1 MTAPRIGLV
10 LGGGGLTGT
19 AFHAGLV
26 AGLAEFAD
34 WDARGAE
41 VIVGTS
47 AGSTSAALLR
57 AGLPPADFVARMA
70 GEPMS
75 AEGQRVLGGLGP
87 LRQPHRHERP
97 SRRPAAPGPAARD
110 RPTPVALP
118 AGDRRCRPAAGGE
131 PRRGRRRELDRR
143 PLRGMARAP
152 TWICTV
158 RLDDG
163 VRVVFGRDATASVR
177 DAVTA
182 SCAIPGYFAPVVIDG
197 HRHVDGGMWSIHN
210 LDLVA
215 GLGLDL
221 VVVSAPMS
229 TADRHAAERSTLVR
243 LPVRRRLDNEVD
255 QVRSAGTPVIVIQPD
270 AHLREVMGTSTM
282 RLSRRAPVA
291 QATHSYVRELARAGA
306 LEPTWSAPHAAVEQ
320 GHPLGQAVD
329 GQREHRDDLADVLD
343 RGPAPAQAGS
353 GFSHTASVK

>member
-19 AFHAGLV
+19 AFHAGVV
-26 AGLAEFAD
+26 AGLAESAG
-34 WDARGAE
+34 WDARSAE

-47 AGSTSAALLR
+47 AGSTTAALLR

-70 GEPMS
+70 GAPLS
-75 AEGQRVLGGLGP
+75 PEGQRVLGDLGP
-87 LRQPHRHERP
+87 LRQPHRVERP
-97 SRRPAAPGPAARD
+97 PRRPAAPGL
-110 RPTPVALP
+110 LP
-118 AGDRRCRPAAGGE
+118 SIA
-131 PRRGRRRELDRR
+131 RR
-143 PLRGMARAP
+143 PWRYRPGIAAAALLPEGNLPVDAGVSWIGDLFRGWPGQPM
-152 TWICTV
+152 WICTV

-163 VRVVFGRDATASVR
+163 VRVVFGRDAAASVR
-177 DAVTA
+177 EAVTA

-229 TADRHAAERSTLVR
+229 TADPRAVERGTVVR
-243 LPVRRRLDNEVD
+243 LPVRQRLDREAD
-255 QVRSAGTPVIVIQPD
+255 QVRRSGTAVVMIQPD
-270 AHLREVMGTSTM
+270 ARLREVMGTSTM

-291 QATHSYVRELARAGA
+291 RATHAHMRDLVRGGA
-306 LEPTWSAPHAAVEQ
+306 LAA
-320 GHPLGQAVD
+320 LD
-329 GQREHRDDLADVLD
+329 GRRQ
-343 RGPAPAQAGS
+343 PGS
-353 GFSHTASVK
+353 P

>member
-75 AEGQRVLGGLGP
+75 GEGQRVLGGLGP

-97 SRRPAAPGPAARD
+97 SRRPAAPGLLTAIA
-110 RPTPVALP
+110 
-118 AGDRRCRPAAGGE
+118 
-131 PRRGRRRELDRR
+131 RR
-143 PLRGMARAP
+143 PWRYRPGIAAAALLPEGNLAVDAGVSWIGDLFEEWPEAP

-270 AHLREVMGTSTM
+270 ARLRAVMGTSTM

-306 LEPTWSAPHAAVEQ
+306 L
-320 GHPLGQAVD
+320 
-329 GQREHRDDLADVLD
+329 DDLVSAAR
-343 RGPAPAQAGS
+343 RG
-353 GFSHTASVK
+353 